1 MSEKYIMIEYKIYK
15 SQFAGWK
22 AETQVDLEDKKVLTI
37 VTMKRASGALT
48 TTASVGT
55 KEGMFV
61 THMMYQ
67 DFNKTINSSFPKRVT
82 QKLIEAQHIGT
93 VVENIVEEVKTF
105 YKK

>member
-1 MSEKYIMIEYKIYK
+1 MIEYKIYK
-15 SQFAGWK
+15 SHFCGWK
-22 AETQVDLEDKKVLTI
+22 AETQVDLEDNKLLTI
-37 VTMKRASGALT
+37 VTMKRASGQLA

-55 KEGMFV
+55 KNGMFV
-61 THMMYQ
+61 SHVMFQ
-67 DFNKTINSSFPKRVT
+67 DYNKTIDSSSPKRFT